1 MTSFESEYLSI
12 LMRQVNE
19 EIEYLVR
26 NGHGDDKN
34 YQPCMFC
41 TQHRNAAYYYCNRL
55 KDLRQFQSSIAVQ
68 RGRNIPKQRRAIGQ
82 LVDNHTDDA
91 VNYLMQTVPSSTFDL
106 PPLLQPF

>member
-1 MTSFESEYLSI
+1 MTSFESEYLSL

-26 NGHGDDKN
+26 NGHGTDRN

-41 TQHRNAAYYYCNRL
+41 AQHPTQNYWFCNRL

-68 RGRNIPKQRRAIGQ
+68 QGRDIPKQRRQIGREIT
-82 LVDNHTDDA
+82 TD
-91 VNYLMQTVPSSTFDL
+91 TVINTAFDCLNSSSMSL
-106 PPLLQPF
+106 PPLLQPL